1 MNLAFLRYFL
11 ALAETSSFT
20 AAAQRCHVTQ
30 PTLSA
35 GIARLEEEVGGRLVD
50 RGRPA
55 TLTVAGRRLLPHARA
70 MIEEWRQARAEQ
82 RSSSSP
88 RQRLVRIAVG
98 STLAVGE
105 ALRWIAGAQRR
116 VPFDVEISEGT
127 ADTVRKRWRRGRC
140 DIALFASRETPS
152 DDNALSLVREPYVLA
167 AASTHR
173 QATRDRWSVK
183 ELADTPF
190 VLRAACEAHDD
201 AQKLFAAEDV
211 RPRVVLRSAD
221 EERCAAAVLAGLG
234 VSLMPRSLLR
244 AGMEAAEIREVALE
258 RRVVLAWRAD
268 ADGGIASAIREA
280 AAGDDRLSF
289 VR

>member
-55 TLTVAGRRLLPHARA
+55 TLTVAGQRLLPHARA

-82 RSSSSP
+82 RSSP

-105 ALRWIAGAQRR
+105 AMRWIAEAQRR
-116 VPFDVEISEGT
+116 VSFDVEISEGT
-127 ADTVRKRWRRGRC
+127 ADAVRERWRRGRC
-140 DIALFASRETPS
+140 DVALFASRETPL

-167 AASTHR
+167 AASSHR
-173 QATRDRWSVK
+173 QATRDRWSVR
-183 ELADTPF
+183 ELADAPF
-190 VLRAACEAHDD
+190 ILRAACEAHDD
-201 AQKLFAAEDV
+201 AQKHFSAEGV
-211 RPRVVLRSAD
+211 RPRVVLRSSD
-221 EERCAAAVLAGLG
+221 EERCAEAVLAGLG

-244 AGMEAAEIREVALE
+244 AGMEAAEIREVVLE
-258 RRVVLAWRAD
+258 RRVILAWRSNAESE
-268 ADGGIASAIREA
+268 IASAVRDA
-280 AAGDDRLSF
+280 AAGDDRLAF